1 MGSKKNMKKLN
12 LKTLVGTLVIGAL
25 SATSSMA
32 GNFGVGVTAKGAY
45 LETTGTETLK
55 TTSVKSS
62 ATENAEALIP
72 SGFVQ
77 YTFGDNGFVLGFDY
91 VAGEANLGGA
101 TNSVQVIPDANTTAT
116 SVTVTQDA
124 SAQLRDHW
132 TIYAETPAYTPLG
145 LYAKIGYSEVTV
157 ETTETLG
164 TGATYGNAD
173 VEGTTFGLGMRS
185 GGQGLMIKVE
195 ASYTDYDAI
204 ALTSSADSAGAT
216 NTINADSE
224 MWGAALSVGYNF

>member
-1 MGSKKNMKKLN
+1 MGSKKIMKKLN

-25 SATSSMA
+25 SATPSIA
-32 GNFGVGVTAKGAY
+32 GNFGVGLTAKAAY

-55 TTSVKSS
+55 TTSVKQS

-101 TNSVQVIPDANTTAT
+101 VNTRQVIPDANTTAT

-124 SAQLRDHW
+124 SAQLKDHW
-132 TIYAETPAYTPLG
+132 TIYAETPAYTPLN
-145 LYAKIGYSEVTV
+145 LYAKVGYSEVTV
-157 ETTETLG
+157 ESTETLG

-173 VEGTTFGLGMRS
+173 VNGTTLGLGMKS
-185 GGQGLMIKVE
+185 GGQGLIIKFE
-195 ASYTDYDAI
+195 ASYTDYDSI
-204 ALTSSADSAGAT
+204 KLTSSADSAGAS
-216 NTINADSE
+216 NTIDADSE
-224 MWGAALSVGYNF
+224 MYGAAISIGYNF